1 MAHSKQALKRNR
13 QSEEKRVV
21 NKNLRSR
28 MKSAMKRVV
37 SVDGAERGAAQVDAM
52 KRIDKAAK
60 SKAIHKNAASRYKS
74 RLAKALNRA
83 KATAGTAAK

>member
-21 NKNLRSR
+21 NKNVRSR
-28 MKSAMKRVV
+28 MKSAIKRVLAAA
-37 SVDGAERGAAQVDAM
+37 DGERPAAHVDAM

-60 SKAIHKNAASRYKS
+60 IHAIHANAASRYKS
-74 RLAKALNRA
+74 RVAKALNRA
-83 KATAGTAAK
+83 KATAK